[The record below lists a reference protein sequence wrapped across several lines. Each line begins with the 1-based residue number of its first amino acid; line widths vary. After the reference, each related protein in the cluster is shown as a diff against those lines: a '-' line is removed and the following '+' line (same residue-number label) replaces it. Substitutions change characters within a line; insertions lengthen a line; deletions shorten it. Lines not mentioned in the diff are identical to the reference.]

1 MEILGGSSL
10 AVSYIIVTTVL
21 RKMNDPIDILIQIAM
36 TEMLLMDGQLGGG
49 VRLRS
54 RLSPGGGRNQK
65 CHFKAKADTFLLNSF
80 LYRAY
85 YVNSYKKLDQKA
97 QNLDI
102 TSFTIGLG
110 PK

>member
-1 MEILGGSSL
+1 MKPLLPYVATLYYHAGFVSFVRTFTSNHSL
-10 AVSYIIVTTVL
+10 LKSFFHI
-21 RKMNDPIDILIQIAM
+21 
-36 TEMLLMDGQLGGG
+36 GGG

-65 CHFKAKADTFLLNSF
+65 CHFKAKTDTFFINSF
-80 LYRAY
+80 KNRAY

-97 QNLDI
+97 QNLNI
-102 TSFTIGLG
+102 TSFTMGLG